1 MGRISVSRAAR
12 ARAGT
17 AAGGALVAVGA
28 GLGLGL
34 AVGLAV
40 AGVLLVAYNLLLADV
55 DPPQGS
61 GRGRT

>member
-17 AAGGALVAVGA
+17 VLGGALFAAGA

-34 AVGLAV
+34 AAGLAV
-40 AGVLLVAYNLLLADV
+40 AGVLLVSYCLLLADV
-55 DPPQGS
+55 DPPKSG
-61 GRGRT
+61 GRGGS